1 MPKKRKSNLGHFT
14 NSAKRMRLSRNNHSQ
29 MHDQNMV
36 DNNDNNHNAN
46 AHQQTYLSIDNL
58 TDQDNAIDIP
68 IEFSNFLN
76 PSGLPPH
83 KLDLKIGAPIIH
95 MRNLNAP
102 KLCNGTRLRIVTMQ
116 RNVIEAKV
124 LSGSAQGQ
132 VVFIPRIPMIT
143 NEYPFEFKRVQFP
156 IKLCFAMSVNK
167 AQRQTLNVAGLDITN
182 PCFTRGQ
189 FYVACSRVSSAKLLY
204 VYANHQRT
212 KNIVYKE
219 VL

>member
-1 MPKKRKSNLGHFT
+1 LVTRERAILAPKNDSVTSINNKI
-14 NSAKRMRLSRNNHSQ
+14 LSMFQ
-29 MHDQNMV
+29 
-36 DNNDNNHNAN
+36 

-58 TDQDNAIDIP
+58 TDQDNVIDIP
-68 IEFSNFLN
+68 IEFLNSLN

-83 KLDLKIGAPIIH
+83 KLDLKIGAPIIL

-116 RNVIEAKV
+116 RNVIEAKI

-143 NEYPFEFKRVQFP
+143 NEYLFEFKRVQFP
-156 IKLCFAMSVNK
+156 IKLCFAMSINK
-167 AQRQTLNVAGLDITN
+167 AQGQTLKVAGLDITN
-182 PCFTRGQ
+182 PCFIHGQ
-189 FYVACSRVSSAKLLY
+189 FYFACSRVSSAKNLY
-204 VYANHQRT
+204 VYAPHQRT